1 MHEPSLPVSVARHLA
16 GNLMY
21 QRLDI
26 LAANRKA
33 TLRLSRLDDQV
44 DVQEASAAPS
54 LADSV
59 LATMPDPVCAVTS
72 DGRLVSV
79 NPAWE
84 QLLGWCE
91 HELLGQILG
100 GFVHPDDRPA
110 LEDHIANLP
119 DLPAQRVLDCRMR
132 HRNGSHCVLRWK
144 LWRSPPGHLIY
155 ATAHDVSDLRR
166 EAFEGRLLGETSHIG
181 IWELDPETDTLLWS
195 HEAHA
200 LHGSQPGSAPLGL
213 EDALRFYPA
222 DARERLLA
230 AFTDLRA
237 RGTSFKIDTSF
248 QPPGGA
254 TRQMRIEGRAD
265 LVNGRVTRV
274 FGTIRDITAALAD
287 EALQGRNERR
297 LRALID
303 GTNVGSWE
311 WNVITGEQVI
321 NERWAGIV
329 GYTASEIEPVTIET
343 FERLVHPDDLRE
355 VSNRLHR
362 HFLGEQEFF
371 EAEIRMK
378 HKDGHWVWVQTRG
391 SVAVWTEGGEP
402 HLVAGTHQDITA
414 QKTRQIELQTMYAR
428 LNAIVENA
436 GCGIALLDSDLR
448 YVVCNQRT
456 REMFDMPAW
465 LFDGPP
471 PKIEDFCRFAA
482 RRGDLGPGDEDELV
496 ANRMAA
502 LLARRPYA
510 YYRTTPNGRTIHI
523 NSVPIAGAGV
533 ATIYTDVTAERESL
547 ARIDYA
553 AHHDVL
559 TGLANRAELKRC
571 IAETLEMQA
580 EDGAARSIFVLDLDR
595 FKAVN
600 DTFGHAIGDGLLKAV
615 ADRILAIVR
624 DGDVTARLGGDEFA
638 VLLRTDGNQREETS
652 AVAARLLATI
662 SAPYE
667 IEGRLLHIGVS
678 IGVALAPD
686 HGRDADTLIR
696 NADFALYKVKAHG
709 KNGYRLFD
717 ADLEIEANARREL
730 EADLRQAL
738 ELEQFELHY
747 QPVVALNGGRIVGAE
762 ALLRWRHPTRG
773 FVPPDTL
780 IPIAEETG
788 LIVPIGEW
796 VIRQACREAALWP
809 DDIRLAVNISTAQLG
824 RCNLV
829 EVVTQAL
836 AQSGLPASR
845 VEIEVTETIFLRND
859 EALLADL
866 RQLHA
871 LGVRLA
877 LDDFGTGY
885 SSLGY
890 LRKLPFGKIKIDRSF
905 ISDLGH
911 DIQSAAVVCAV
922 ANLACSLFI
931 ETTAEGVETEDQAR
945 LVATAG
951 CTHGQGYLFG
961 RPMPNASL
969 IDMLSNRQ
977 GRKVA

>member
-1 MHEPSLPVSVARHLA
+1 
-16 GNLMY
+16 MY
-21 QRLDI
+21 ERLDI
-26 LAANRKA
+26 LAAKRKS
-33 TLRLSRLDDQV
+33 TPRLSRFDEPV
-44 DVQEASAAPS
+44 DVQAAAARLSSPET
-54 LADSV
+54 V
-59 LATMPDPVCAVTS
+59 LTAMPNLVCAMTP
-72 DGRLVSV
+72 GGQLVSV

-84 QLLGWCE
+84 RLLGWRE
-91 HELLGQILG
+91 EDLVGRDISDL
-100 GFVHPDDRPA
+100 VHRDDRPA
-110 LEDHIANLP
+110 LQECLAHLSDQSP
-119 DLPAQRVLDCRMR
+119 PQFLDCRTR
-132 HRNGSHCVLRWK
+132 GVHGGHRFLRWS
-144 LWRSPPGHLIY
+144 LWAHPAEKLIY
-155 ATAHDVSDLRR
+155 ATASDIEDLHR
-166 EAFEGRLLGETSHIG
+166 EAFEGRLLGQASHIG
-181 IWELDPETDTLLWS
+181 IWELEPETNMIHWS
-195 HEAHA
+195 SEAHA
-200 LHGSQPGSAPLGL
+200 LHGNPPGSPPISLD
-213 EDALRFYPA
+213 DALRSYPA
-222 DARERLLA
+222 DSRERLRAALA
-230 AFTDLRA
+230 DLRENGIGFDIDA
-237 RGTSFKIDTSF
+237 PFHVPLGTS
-248 QPPGGA
+248 
-254 TRQMRIEGRAD
+254 RQVRIQGRAD
-265 LVNGRVTRV
+265 LANGRVSRI
-274 FGTIRDITAALAD
+274 FGTIQDITAAVAD
-287 EALQGRNERR
+287 EARRGRNERR
-297 LRALID
+297 LRALTD

-321 NERWAGIV
+321 NERWAGII
-329 GYTASEIEPVTIET
+329 GYAAGELEPVTIQT

-456 REMFDMPAW
+456 REMFDMPDW

-471 PKIEDFCRFAA
+471 PKIEDFFRFAA

-600 DTFGHAIGDGLLKAV
+600 DTLGHAIGDGLLKAV